1 MAVEKNGTIFV
12 ETGFQYA
19 FLTLCYLGCH
29 KTGFYPEE
37 WRLNYSTKEV
47 CLSNLNNL
55 NNIRKILSVFPGR
68 QSQVTVQQLE
78 LLWKLYSEKPTDGG
92 GKEGEEGEW

>member
-1 MAVEKNGTIFV
+1 MLFGLPQDWILPRRMKVEL
-12 ETGFQYA
+12 Q
-19 FLTLCYLGCH
+19 
-29 KTGFYPEE
+29 
-37 WRLNYSTKEV
+37 NYKLQKEV